1 MRSWSLKNK
10 FYVLIAVI
18 LAAFLIIAVFT
29 IYSFRRISN
38 LHDLENKTLSLR
50 VLNLEQRRNEKNFLT
65 RETIN
70 PEYFKTLKS
79 KYLDNF
85 KTNADSM
92 QTVIDLL
99 KANETYMDEE
109 FLKLIGDLSNN
120 ASQYQAAFTGIV
132 DIRNQIGFLDYGLE
146 GEYRK
151 AIREAELLTTDGFS
165 QSNILVSLLNLRR
178 HEKDFLLRKDMKYA
192 ESLNTEAANFSNL
205 IRAKRNSEA
214 IVELINTYVDKF
226 NAMVA
231 KEKEVGLTETQ
242 GLTNKLREAANSV
255 DPVLLKIE
263 DDISAHISKATKSA
277 IILLSL
283 VLLLSIGLVTFFSL
297 YITRHVYK
305 ALGGEPA
312 VVAEISE
319 KIARGELNQ
328 IKNNSQ
334 GDTQGA
340 IGSMFQMADKLKEV
354 ITTIHERSNL
364 IASSATQI
372 SATAE
377 QLSGAANEQASSI
390 EEVSSSM
397 EEMVS
402 NILQNTQH
410 ANESEKIA
418 VQSSSSI
425 QEAGKAMETSLQN
438 VRSIT
443 EKIGIINDIA
453 FQTNILALN
462 AAVEAARAGDHGK
475 GFAVVASEVRKLAE
489 RSKGAADEI
498 VHLSAI
504 SRETTEVSSNKMQEL
519 IPQINRTTGLLQ
531 EIAVSSTEQNTG
543 AEQVNNAIQQM
554 NGITQQNAA
563 AAEELAS
570 NTEELAQ
577 QADALKALVGFF
589 KL

>member
-1 MRSWSLKNK
+1 M
-10 FYVLIAVI
+10 IAVI
-18 LAAFLIIAVFT
+18 FLAFLMIAIFT

-38 LHDLENKTLSLR
+38 LHNLEKQTTSLR
-50 VLNLEQRRNEKNFLT
+50 VINLEQRRNEKNFLT

-70 PEYFKTLKS
+70 PEYFRTLKS

-92 QTVIDLL
+92 QKVIGLL

-109 FLKLIGDLSNN
+109 FLKLIADLSKNT
-120 ASQYQAAFTGIV
+120 SEYQAAFNGIV
-132 DIRNQIGFLDYGLE
+132 SARNQIGFLDYGLE

-151 AIREAELLTTDGFS
+151 AIHDVEQLISENFN
-165 QSNILVSLLNLRR
+165 QSNILISVLNLRR

-192 ESLNTEAANFSNL
+192 ELLNTEAANL
-205 IRAKRNSEA
+205 TGIMRGKRNSET
-214 IVELINTYVDKF
+214 INGLINTYTDRF
-226 NAMVA
+226 NAMT
-231 KEKEVGLTETQ
+231 EKEIEIGLTETQ
-242 GLTNKLREAANSV
+242 GLTNKLREAANSL
-255 DPVLLKIE
+255 DPVLLEIE
-263 DDISAHISKATKSA
+263 SDIAAHINKATTRA
-277 IILLSL
+277 IVLLTV
-283 VLLLSIGLVTFFSL
+283 VLLLSISLVTFFSF
-297 YITRHVYK
+297 YITRHVYQT
-305 ALGGEPA
+305 LGGEPA
-312 VVAEISE
+312 TVAEISD

-504 SRETTEVSSNKMQEL
+504 SRETTEISSNKMQEL

-543 AEQVNNAIQQM
+543 ADQVNNAIQQM